1 MQNMGTAFKSPTRSL
16 VHYFDHSFDHSFDH
30 NLDHNLDQ
38 ADATD
43 ALNRMSET

>member
-1 MQNMGTAFKSPTRSL
+1 MQNMGTAFKSPTRSW
-16 VHYFDHSFDHSFDH
+16 VHYFDDSLH
-30 NLDHNLDQ
+30 HNLDQ

>member
-1 MQNMGTAFKSPTRSL
+1 MQNMGTAFESPTRSL
-16 VHYFDHSFDHSFDH
+16 VHHCDHSF
-30 NLDHNLDQ
+30 DQ